1 MLKKIGLVAVLAAL
15 ISVVVATTA
24 WGSAKA
30 PRTAAAATASV
41 KCGTKVSIG
50 VAYPATG
57 GVAFLGTLQFDWG
70 QTALKRWNGSHKL
83 KIKLV
88 QGDPQLTT
96 NAAANLAVAHSF
108 ASNGKVL
115 AVTGPA
121 GSQEVQDS
129 AGVYHGAGLAPV
141 SGSAS
146 RIFLTRAKSGTA
158 RETSKGFFYR
168 TVPND
173 GQQGDAVAN
182 YIHQNLKKKRVYIID
197 DEEAYSQGLADQ
209 VGADLKKFGINA
221 GRNHVAQNVNDFSS
235 LIASIPSNTQLVYI
249 PWQQAAEA
257 QTFSQQLK
265 ANGSGSAKNA
275 IVMGSDGID
284 APGQFEA
291 HGAYV
296 SGFPVDATN
305 PVYKSFT
312 KAHKGQ
318 PEAFGL
324 PTYTSIWVN
333 ATAIKMACK
342 AGHGK
347 TTRKAVRKD
356 LLKVKLT
363 AKQSVLGFPVRFLNK
378 NKGTFQGP
386 GDMGGL
392 ADYAIY
398 HITNKGTYVR
408 VK

>member
-41 KCGTKVSIG
+41 KCGKQVSIG

-57 GVAFLGTLQFDWG
+57 GVAFLGVLQFDW
-70 QTALKRWNGSHKL
+70 AKYAVKRWNGSNKL

-88 QGDPQLTT
+88 QGDTKLTT
-96 NAAANLAVAHSF
+96 DAAANLAVAHSF

-141 SGSAS
+141 SGSAT
-146 RIFLTRAKSGTA
+146 RIFLTRAKPGDP

-182 YIHQNLKKKRVYIID
+182 YIHSSLKKKRVYIID

-209 VGADLKKFGINA
+209 VQADLKKFGVNA
-221 GRNHVAQNVNDFSS
+221 GRNHVAQNVSDFSS
-235 LIASIPSNTQLVYI
+235 LIASIPNNTQLVYI

-265 ANGSGSAKNA
+265 ANGRNA
-275 IVMGSDGID
+275 TVMGSDGID

-296 SGFPVDATN
+296 SGFPVDATSSA
-305 PVYKSFT
+305 YKAFT

-318 PEAFGL
+318 PETFGL
-324 PTYTSIWVN
+324 PTYTSVWAN

-347 TTRKAVRKD
+347 TTRQAVRKD

-363 AKQSVLGFPVRFLNK
+363 AKQSLLGFPVQFLNK
-378 NKGTFQGP
+378 NKSTFQGP
-386 GDMGGL
+386 GDMGGA
-392 ADYAIY
+392 ADFAIY
-398 HITNKGTYVR
+398 HITNKGDYVR

>member
-30 PRTAAAATASV
+30 PRTLAAATASV
-41 KCGTKVSIG
+41 KCGKTVKIG

-57 GVAFLGTLQFDWG
+57 GVAFLGALQFDWAK
-70 QTALKRWNGSHKL
+70 TARNRWNKSHKL

-88 QGDPQLTT
+88 QGDTQLTT

-129 AGVYHGAGLAPV
+129 TAIYKGAGLADV
-141 SGSAS
+141 SGSAT
-146 RIFLTRAKSGTA
+146 RVFLTRAKPGNP

-182 YIHQNLKKKRVYIID
+182 YIHKNLKKKRIYIID

-209 VGADLKKFGINA
+209 VQQDLKKVGINA
-221 GRNHVAQNVNDFSS
+221 TRNHVAQNVSDFSS

-257 QTFSQQLK
+257 QTFASQLH
-265 ANGSGSAKNA
+265 ANGKNA

-284 APGQFEA
+284 APGQFTTK
-291 HGAYV
+291 GSYV
-296 SGFPVDATN
+296 SGFPVDAAN
-305 PVYKSFT
+305 PVYKAFT

-324 PTYTSIWVN
+324 PTYTSVWTN

-363 AKQSVLGFPVRFLNK
+363 ATQSLLGFPVQFLNK
-378 NKGTFQGP
+378 NRATFQGP
-386 GDMGGL
+386 GDMGGA
-392 ADYAIY
+392 ADFAIY
-398 HITNKGTYVR
+398 HITNNGTYVR

>member
-41 KCGTKVSIG
+41 KCGKRVSIG

-57 GVAFLGTLQFDWG
+57 GVAFLGVLQYDWAKY
-70 QTALKRWNGSHKL
+70 ALKRWNGSNKL

-88 QGDPQLTT
+88 QGDTQLTT

-129 AGVYHGAGLAPV
+129 AGVYKGAGLAPV
-141 SGSAS
+141 SGSAT
-146 RIFLTRAKSGTA
+146 RIFLTRAKPGDP

-182 YIHQNLKKKRVYIID
+182 YIHTNLKKKRIYIID

-209 VGADLKKFGINA
+209 VQQDLKKVGINA
-221 GRNHVAQNVNDFSS
+221 TRNHVAQNVSDFSS

-257 QTFSQQLK
+257 QTFASQLK
-265 ANGSGSAKNA
+265 ANGKNA

-291 HGAYV
+291 KGAYV
-296 SGFPVDATN
+296 SGFPVDASSSA
-305 PVYKSFT
+305 YKTFT

-318 PEAFGL
+318 PETFGL
-324 PTYTSIWVN
+324 PTYTSVWAN

-363 AKQSVLGFPVRFLNK
+363 AKQSLLGFPVQFLNK
-378 NKGTFQGP
+378 NKSTFQGP
-386 GDMGGL
+386 GDMGGA
-392 ADYAIY
+392 ADFAIY
-398 HITNKGTYVR
+398 HITNSGTYVR